1 MSLKVLLIE
10 KDASTLSSFRPSLEK
25 KGYTVSAVRSRK
37 KALEQVGDDKPDLII
52 LDATSPRLDGGK
64 TCQALRQK
72 VGEVPIILVFEEGKN
87 KNSGQAEA
95 DFHLTAPF
103 TFRKLSNR
111 IKRAVQSI
119 EQSGETLQVGDLVL
133 SLDRRSVSKG
143 KKKHQL
149 TPKEL
154 RLLEVFMRNPGKVLS
169 RKFLMK
175 NVWETDYVG
184 DTRTLDVHVRWIRE
198 KIEENP
204 SSPLCLRT
212 VRGVGYRFE
221 VPEQDSAPTRPT
233 LGPLI

>member
-10 KDASTLSSFRPSLEK
+10 KDASTLSSLRPSLEK

-37 KALEQVGDDKPDLII
+37 KALEQVGVDKPDLIV
-52 LDATSPRLDGGK
+52 LDATSPRLDGGR

-72 VGEVPIILVFEEGKN
+72 VGEVPIILISGEGN
-87 KNSGQAEA
+87 DSGQAEA
-95 DFHLTAPF
+95 DFHLPAPF
-103 TFRKLSNR
+103 TFRKLANR
-111 IKRAVQSI
+111 IRRVVQSS
-119 EQSGETLQVGDLVL
+119 EQSGETLQVGGLIL
-133 SLDRRSVSKG
+133 NLDMRWVTRG

-154 RLLEVFMRNPGKVLS
+154 RLLEAFMRNPGKVLS

-198 KIEENP
+198 KIEEDP
-204 SSPLCLRT
+204 SSPAYVRT

-221 VPEQDSAPTRPT
+221 VPEQTSGVEP
-233 LGPLI
+233 GGS